1 MFASFNAR
9 AVGLALPAVHTV
21 ELAARHGFGGVDL
34 LVRDLID
41 AGEDPARIRGRM
53 DTLGLRGGAWPLP
66 VHWRG
71 DEASYRADLARLPEL
86 AQAASILGLQR
97 TGTWVLPETPGPP
110 DDDVEQAFEFHA
122 RRLGP
127 VARILADHDVAI
139 GLEVI
144 GVESFRTGQGRPM
157 FVRFGGELV
166 GRLLDGLREETPGVG
181 LVADAFHLHA
191 AGEPIETT
199 WRRGA
204 ASIIWAHVAD
214 LPAGADCDRRAIH
227 DADRGL
233 PGENGAVDCGG
244 FLRGLAEAGYVG
256 PVTVEPLAGCRSLT
270 GLSVEATVRKVA
282 AAISA
287 TWPLPG
293 G

>member
-9 AVGLALPAVHTV
+9 AVGLALPAVETV

-53 DTLGLRGGAWPLP
+53 DALGLRGGAWPLP

-71 DEASYRADLARLPEL
+71 DDASYRSDLARLPEL
-86 AQAASILGLQR
+86 ARAASILGLHR
-97 TGTWVLPETPGPP
+97 TGTWVMPETPEPP
-110 DDDVEQAFEFHA
+110 DDDVEQVFEFHA

-127 VARILADHDVAI
+127 VARILADHGVAI

-144 GVESFRTGQGRPM
+144 GVASFRSGLGRPM
-157 FVRFGGELV
+157 FVQFGGELI
-166 GRLLDGLREETPGVG
+166 GRLLDRLREETRGVG

-191 AGEPIETT
+191 AGEPIATA

-204 ASIIWAHVAD
+204 ASIVWAHVAD
-214 LPAGADCDRRAIH
+214 LPAGADGDRRAIR

-256 PVTVEPLAGCRSLT
+256 PVTVEPLTGCRSLT
-270 GLSVEATVRKVA
+270 GLSVEAAVRKVA
-282 AAISA
+282 SAISA
-287 TWPLPG
+287 TWPSP
-293 G
+293 